1 VQNEVAVLIDCVAMA
16 DTVAPM
22 ITDARA
28 DMPPYAQLLAGLTL
42 IGPNRTTSMP
52 DMSDITSSFIAPE
65 DTTNALVLGAA
76 HDQAVA
82 VSYQG
87 LAHSLSLLMLGDTNA
102 HNAFASTSSAIV
114 TATVSML
121 FGSAGVND
129 HG

>member
-1 VQNEVAVLIDCVAMA
+1 MA

-28 DMPPYAQLLAGLTL
+28 DMPPYAQLLAGLAL
-42 IGPNRTTSMP
+42 LGPNRSS
-52 DMSDITSSFIAPE
+52 MSDTSDPNTFLVAP
-65 DTTNALVLGAA
+65 DGTTNALVLGAA

-82 VSYQG
+82 VGYQS

-102 HNAFASTSSAIV
+102 HTAFASTSSAIV

-121 FGSAGVND
+121 LGTAASGGASSHD
-129 HG
+129 

>member
-1 VQNEVAVLIDCVAMA
+1 MA

-28 DMPPYAQLLAGLTL
+28 DMPPYAQLLAGLTQ
-42 IGPNRTTSMP
+42 IGPNRSS
-52 DMSDITSSFIAPE
+52 MSDTSDPTSSLDVP
-65 DTTNALVLGAA
+65 DGTTNALVLAAA
-76 HDQAVA
+76 HGHAVA
-82 VSYQG
+82 AGYQS

-114 TATVSML
+114 TTTVSML
-121 FGSAGVND
+121 LGTSASGGATH